1 MKRLCL
7 VLSVLVLTAVV
18 AHAAGNTVVGVV
30 TKVEPGTIE
39 VNTDSGQTTSVST
52 DSMTTYRKW
61 ILAKPWGQDARA
73 DAAFVQVGKRVH
85 IEAAKDNPSTARTV
99 WIVVGRVG
107 YP

>member
-52 DSMTTYRKW
+52 DSMTTYRKS

-73 DAAFVQVGKRVH
+73 DAGFVQVGKRVH
-85 IEAAKDNPSTARTV
+85 IEVAKDNPSTAHTV